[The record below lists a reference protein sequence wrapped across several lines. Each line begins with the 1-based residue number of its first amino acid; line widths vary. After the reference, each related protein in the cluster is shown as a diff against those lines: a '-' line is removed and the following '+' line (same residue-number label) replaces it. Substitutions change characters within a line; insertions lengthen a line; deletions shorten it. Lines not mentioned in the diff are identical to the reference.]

1 MRRWMA
7 TTTVWTMGAVT
18 NRPHTVARSP
28 TTVVSTV
35 GFIVIQPDAYAAV
48 IAVSATSYDTA
59 RRQDHE
65 QPDRDGGR

>member
-18 NRPHTVARSP
+18 NRPNMVARSP

-35 GFIVIQPDAYAAV
+35 GLVVIQPDAYVAF
-48 IAVSATSYDTA
+48 IAVFATSYDTA
-59 RRQDHE
+59 SRQDRE